1 MPHSAYTDGHALP
14 VVSSIALHQ
23 ADRDVWRAIDTER
36 QRQMHSIG
44 LIASEN
50 FVSRA
55 VLETQGSVLTN
66 KYAEGYPGRRYYG
79 GCLNVDVIE
88 NVAIERARRLFGCN
102 YANVQP
108 HSGSQA
114 NQAVFL
120 ALLAPGDKILGLE
133 LKAGGHLTHG
143 ATFNMS
149 GRWFQ
154 ALSYGVDSFT
164 HRVDMDE
171 VERIARQEGPRLIIV
186 GGSAYSRTLDYARF
200 RAIADEVGAFFMADM
215 AHVAGLVAGGAF
227 ASPVPFAHVT
237 TTTTHKTLRGPRGGM
252 ILCNDEAISKKI
264 DAAVFPGLQGGP
276 LMHII
281 AAKAVA
287 MGEALQPQFRT
298 YAQAVVE
305 NAQALCGRLAEGGLS
320 IVSGGTDCH
329 LGVVDLRPWGLA
341 GNVAE
346 QALGQIGIT
355 LNKNAVP
362 NDEARPTVTSGIRL
376 GSAAC
381 TSRGMG
387 CDEFKEIGDMIL
399 AQLSG
404 VRSGTIDRRT
414 ENSIREG
421 VADLTLRFPLPY

>member
-1 MPHSAYTDGHALP
+1 MPRMANTDGLALP
-14 VVSSIALHQ
+14 AVGSLTLQQ
-23 ADRDVWRAIDTER
+23 ADRDLWGVIDAER
-36 QRQMHSIG
+36 QRQQHSIE

-55 VLETQGSVLTN
+55 VLETLGSVLTN

-79 GCLNVDVIE
+79 GCLHADTAE
-88 NVAIERARRLFGCN
+88 NMAIERATRLFGCK

-120 ALLAPGDKILGLE
+120 AFLAPGDKVLGLD

-143 ATFNMS
+143 ARANIS

-154 ALSYGVDSFT
+154 AISYGVDPVS

-171 VERIARQEGPRLIIV
+171 VERIARRERPRLIIA
-186 GGSAYSRTLDYARF
+186 GGSAYSRTLDFARF
-200 RAIADEVGAFFMADM
+200 RAIADDVGALFMADM
-215 AHVAGLVAGGAF
+215 AHVAGLVAGGVF
-227 ASPVPFAHVT
+227 PSPVPFAHVT

-252 ILCNDEAISKKI
+252 ILGNDGEIMKKI
-264 DAAVFPGLQGGP
+264 NSAVFPGLQSGP

-287 MGEALQPQFRT
+287 LGEALHPTFHAYART
-298 YAQAVVE
+298 VVE

-329 LGVVDLRPWGLA
+329 LGVIDLRPWGLA

-346 QALGQIGIT
+346 HALEQVGLT
-355 LNKNAVP
+355 LNKNTVP
-362 NDEARPTVTSGIRL
+362 NDETGPTVTSGIRV

-387 CDEFKEIGDMIL
+387 PDEFREIGDMIL
-399 AQLSG
+399 ALLGG
-404 VRSGTIDRRT
+404 VRAGAIDSRT
-414 ENSIREG
+414 ESSIREG
-421 VADLTLRFPLPY
+421 VAELTRRFPLPY

>member
-1 MPHSAYTDGHALP
+1 MPRMANTDGLALP
-14 VVSSIALHQ
+14 AVGSLTLQQ
-23 ADRDVWRAIDTER
+23 ADRDLWGVIDAER
-36 QRQMHSIG
+36 QRQQHSIE

-55 VLETQGSVLTN
+55 VLETLGSVLTN

-79 GCLNVDVIE
+79 GCLHADTAE
-88 NVAIERARRLFGCN
+88 NMAIERATRLFGCE

-120 ALLAPGDKILGLE
+120 AFLAPGDKVLGLD

-143 ATFNMS
+143 ARANIS

-154 ALSYGVDSFT
+154 AISYGVDPVS

-171 VERIARQEGPRLIIV
+171 VERIARRERPRLIIA
-186 GGSAYSRTLDYARF
+186 GGSAYSRTLDFARF
-200 RAIADEVGAFFMADM
+200 RTIADDVGALFMADM
-215 AHVAGLVAGGAF
+215 AHVAGLVAGGVF
-227 ASPVPFAHVT
+227 PSPVPFAHVT

-252 ILCNDEAISKKI
+252 ILGNDGEIMKKI
-264 DAAVFPGLQGGP
+264 NSAVFPGLQSGP

-287 MGEALQPQFRT
+287 LGEALHPTFHAYART
-298 YAQAVVE
+298 VVE

-329 LGVVDLRPWGLA
+329 LGVIDLRPWGLA

-346 QALGQIGIT
+346 HALEQVGLT
-355 LNKNAVP
+355 LNKNTVP
-362 NDEARPTVTSGIRL
+362 NDETGPTVTSGIRV

-387 CDEFKEIGDMIL
+387 PDEFREIGDMIL
-399 AQLSG
+399 ALLGG
-404 VRSGTIDRRT
+404 VRAGAIDSRT
-414 ENSIREG
+414 ESSIREG
-421 VADLTLRFPLPY
+421 VAELTRRFPLPY